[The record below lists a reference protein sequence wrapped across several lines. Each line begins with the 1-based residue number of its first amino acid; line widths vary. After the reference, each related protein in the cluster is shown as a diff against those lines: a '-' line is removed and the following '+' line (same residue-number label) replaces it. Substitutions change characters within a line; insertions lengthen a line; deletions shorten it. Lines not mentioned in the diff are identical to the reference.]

1 MEPNISVSPL
11 RVLWQQSNESHWLP
25 VRGFSMLPLLREGD
39 RILVSHDLSGVKR
52 GDIMVFQQGEG
63 LVAHR
68 VISITRNHA
77 NGRVYRTKGDNCAY
91 FDAPLSAA
99 EV

>member
-1 MEPNISVSPL
+1 
-11 RVLWQQSNESHWLP
+11 
-25 VRGFSMLPLLREGD
+25 
-39 RILVSHDLSGVKR
+39 
-52 GDIMVFQQGEG
+52 MVFQQGEG

-99 EV
+99 EVLGLVDLISRDGKEYDLTTKGWRLRSSLFANIHLLVGFFFQVFRNIKHQFRN